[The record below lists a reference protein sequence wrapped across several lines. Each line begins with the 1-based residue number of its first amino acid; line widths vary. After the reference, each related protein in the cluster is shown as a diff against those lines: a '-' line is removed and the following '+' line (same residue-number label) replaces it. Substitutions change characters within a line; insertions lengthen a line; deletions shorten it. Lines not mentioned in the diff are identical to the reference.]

1 MVDDMLVN
9 KSATIERCV
18 QRVRDEY
25 AGDARN
31 LYDDITRQD
40 ITRQDITRQDAMILN
55 IQRACQAA
63 IDLAMHVVRLHDLGP
78 PQESRDAFALLTEAG
93 LLDDELGDRL
103 MRMVGFCNI
112 AIHEYQKLNLDVV
125 KAIIGEHLT
134 DFTRFAERA
143 LTTDA
148 FRQQD

>member
-1 MVDDMLVN
+1 MVDDVLVN

-40 ITRQDITRQDAMILN
+40 AMILN

-63 IDLAMHVVRLHDLGP
+63 IDLAMHAVRLHDLGP

-93 LLDDELGDRL
+93 LLDDEFGDRL
-103 MRMVGFCNI
+103 MRMVGFRNI
-112 AIHEYQKLNLDVV
+112 ALHEYQKLNLDVV
-125 KAIIGEHLT
+125 KAIIEEHLT

-143 LTTDA
+143 LTTDG
-148 FRQQD
+148 FRQHD